1 MVKRT
6 YNILLNNHI
15 VSKANGNGERSILLV
30 SDIELMKRHV
40 NVLFKKDHNNR
51 MTFVNEPPNEAAPRI
66 FIGGTQL
73 GNVVRYSNALEENV
87 IKKLE
92 RSIHAD
98 FAIDLAEIITILNT
112 DRQISN
118 FWTGPAFVFPDV
130 SSITTKAIRI
140 TDFNK
145 DCLKQNFPYIYEEL
159 KYKQPCFAIIEDE
172 AAVSVCCSV
181 RQTNEAAEA
190 SLATF
195 ETYRGRAYAI
205 DASIAWAA
213 EIQSQGLLALYST
226 SWDNFAS
233 QSVAR
238 KLHLIQYGT
247 DIHMK

>member
-1 MVKRT
+1 M
-6 YNILLNNHI
+6 
-15 VSKANGNGERSILLV
+15 V